1 MLLTLLTGAAG
12 YRLSKKGGNYL
23 GKVRSNFKKTDNT
36 IYTNDQEKEELGA
49 VLFEKPGIVDHVLE
63 GSQPRKFYVMLPP
76 IDADSAPIPH
86 KV

>member
-1 MLLTLLTGAAG
+1 M
-12 YRLSKKGGNYL
+12 SKKGGNYL

-86 KV
+86 KVCM

>member
-1 MLLTLLTGAAG
+1 
-12 YRLSKKGGNYL
+12 
-23 GKVRSNFKKTDNT
+23 VRSNFKKTDNT